1 MKNRHF
7 DTPPT
12 KEVEEIL
19 RRRLVDD
26 QVREYIFFTGEAQDS
41 AAFEI
46 FIELLA
52 SPPEDAP
59 KEHPRRKAQVYA
71 PITWH
76 SHIEPVLFPP
86 NLINRL
92 DHTTA

>member
-1 MKNRHF
+1 MKNCPEICPNRHF

-26 QVREYIFFTGEAQDS
+26 QVREYIFFTSEARDT
-41 AAFEI
+41 AAFEV

-52 SPPEDAP
+52 SPPENAP
-59 KEHPRRKAQVYA
+59 KDHPRRKAQVSA
-71 PITWH
+71 
-76 SHIEPVLFPP
+76 
-86 NLINRL
+86 
-92 DHTTA
+92 